1 MTVLL
6 FNLIVLVLLNTPVY
20 GNFFGPI
27 SSFGNNLNFG
37 NSFGK
42 GLDSIQSKVDGAQ
55 SNFSNNVN
63 NVTGQFSAAQN
74 QMNTAQ
80 NNFGSDFNNITNQ
93 ANSAQSNFNNNV
105 NNVTGQF
112 NAAQSQMNTA
122 QNQMDSQVKDMQNG
136 INNGMNNMTQQF
148 IPPGI
153 IPPGAQLPQFNMPY
167 PNTQQAPN
175 TANQGPAQNSYN
187 GYGVPNNQQ
196 QYMPTYNYPSPLI
209 QNQMQPNEFNNV
221 YPSMN
226 QQYPQIP
233 YAYLMQNQP
242 YTGQNFYPK
251 Q

>member
-112 NAAQSQMNTA
+112 NTA

-196 QYMPTYNYPSPLI
+196 QYMPIYNYPSPLI
-209 QNQMQPNEFNNV
+209 QNQMQPNQFNNV